1 MMRVWFILLLLSMYS
16 CTKEVKIDIPGYQN
30 QLVVDGIIETGGN
43 PIVILSQSANIYEQS
58 DLAAYIARFVYDAEL
73 KVLSGNDTFPL
84 SLYTISEL
92 PIESQKKV
100 AEMLRLEWNE
110 ALLLPIKVYSSTA
123 LIAQENTSYT
133 LEIKHQGKSYKG
145 TTQLLTPTAL
155 DSVYWKP
162 EAENPDYGYSWAKL
176 SDPAN
181 QFDAYKWEVKR
192 INLKANGEE
201 LDDIYKRGFGGF
213 FSDQFFDGQ
222 TIEFYYEN
230 PLKRK
235 DTTHLKAYKRYYRIG
250 DTVVV
255 KFSKMD
261 QQVFTFYDKKY
272 AQLYSASSPF
282 STPINVPSNIPGL
295 LGVWAGFSPWYDTI
309 YCGQ

>member
-1 MMRVWFILLLLSMYS
+1 MKGWSVFLLIAFFS
-16 CTKEVKIDIPGYQN
+16 CTKEVNIDIPNYQN

-43 PIVILSQSANIYEQS
+43 PIVLLSQSANIYETS
-58 DLAAYIARFVYDAEL
+58 DLAAYLSRFVYDAQL
-73 KVLSGNDTFPL
+73 NVISGNDTFPL
-84 SLYTISEL
+84 SLFTIAEL

-100 AEMLRLEWNE
+100 AEMLRLDWNE

-123 LIAQENTSYT
+123 LIAQANMSYT
-133 LEIKHQGKSYKG
+133 LEIKYQGKSFKG
-145 TTQLLTPTAL
+145 TTHLPNPTPL
-155 DSVYWKP
+155 DSIYWKP
-162 EAENPDYGYSWAKL
+162 VAGNMEYGYSWARL

-181 QFDAYKWEVKR
+181 QFDGYKWEVKR

-201 LDDIYKRGFGGF
+201 LDNIYKRGYGGF

-235 DTTHLKAYKRYYRIG
+235 DTTHLKEFKRMYRLG
-250 DTVVV
+250 DSVVV

-261 QQVFTFYDKKY
+261 KQVFSFYDKKY
-272 AQLYSASSPF
+272 AQLNSASSPF

-295 LGVWAGFSPWYDTI
+295 LGVWAGFSPCYDTL
-309 YCGQ
+309 YCVE

>member
-1 MMRVWFILLLLSMYS
+1 MKVWTVLLFLVFFS
-16 CTKEVKIDIPGYQN
+16 CTKEVNIDIPSYQN

-43 PIVILSQSANIYEQS
+43 PIVLLSQSANIYETS
-58 DLAAYIARFVYDAEL
+58 DLAAYLSRFVYDAQL
-73 KVLSGNDTFPL
+73 NVISGNDTFPL
-84 SLYTISEL
+84 SLFTIAEL
-92 PIESQKKV
+92 PINSQKKV
-100 AEMLRLEWNE
+100 AEMLRLDWNE
-110 ALLLPIKVYSSTA
+110 AILLPIKVYSSIA
-123 LIAQENTSYT
+123 LVAQANTSYT
-133 LEIKHQGKSYKG
+133 LEINHQGKSFKG
-145 TTQLLTPTAL
+145 TTHLPNPTPL
-155 DSVYWKP
+155 DSIYWKP
-162 EAENPDYGYSWAKL
+162 VAGNLEYGYSWARL

-181 QFDAYKWEVKR
+181 QFDGYKWEVKR

-235 DTTHLKAYKRYYRIG
+235 DTTHLKEFKRMYRLG
-250 DTVVV
+250 DSVVV

-272 AQLYSASSPF
+272 AQLNSASSPF

-295 LGVWAGFSPWYDTI
+295 LGVWAGFSPCYDTL
-309 YCGQ
+309 YCVE

>member
-1 MMRVWFILLLLSMYS
+1 MKGWTVFLLIAFFS
-16 CTKEVKIDIPGYQN
+16 CTKEVNIDIPNYQN

-43 PIVILSQSANIYEQS
+43 PIVLLSQSANIYETS
-58 DLAAYIARFVYDAEL
+58 DLAAYLSRFVYDAQL
-73 KVLSGNDTFPL
+73 NVISGNDTFPL
-84 SLYTISEL
+84 SLFTIAEL
-92 PIESQKKV
+92 PIDSQKKV
-100 AEMLRLEWNE
+100 AEMLRLDWNE

-123 LIAQENTSYT
+123 LIAQANMSYT
-133 LEIKHQGKSYKG
+133 LEIKYQGKSFKG
-145 TTQLLTPTAL
+145 TTHLPNPTPL
-155 DSVYWKP
+155 DSIYWKP
-162 EAENPDYGYSWAKL
+162 VAGNMEYGYSWASL

-181 QFDAYKWEVKR
+181 QFDGYKWEVKR

-201 LDDIYKRGFGGF
+201 LDNIYKRGYGGF

-235 DTTHLKAYKRYYRIG
+235 DTTHLKEFKRMYRLG
-250 DTVVV
+250 DSVVV

-261 QQVFTFYDKKY
+261 KQVFSFYDKKY
-272 AQLYSASSPF
+272 AQLNSASSPF

-295 LGVWAGFSPWYDTI
+295 LGVWAGFSPCYDTL
-309 YCGQ
+309 YCAE

>member
-1 MMRVWFILLLLSMYS
+1 MKVWTVFLLIAFFS
-16 CTKEVKIDIPGYQN
+16 CTKEVNIDIPGYQN

-43 PIVILSQSANIYEQS
+43 PIVLLSQSANIYETS
-58 DLAAYIARFVYDAEL
+58 DLAAYIARFVYDAQL
-73 KVLSGNDTFPL
+73 TVIAGNDTFPL
-84 SLYTISEL
+84 TLFTIPEL

-100 AEMLRLEWNE
+100 AEMLRLDWNE

-123 LIAQENTSYT
+123 LIAQANMSYT
-133 LEIKHQGKSYKG
+133 LEIKHQGKSFKG
-145 TTQLLTPTAL
+145 TTYLPNPTPL
-155 DSVYWKP
+155 DTTYWKP
-162 EAENPDYGYSWAKL
+162 EPGTQEYGFSWARL
-176 SDPAN
+176 SDPIN
-181 QFDAYKWEVKR
+181 QFDGYKWEVKR
-192 INLKANGEE
+192 INLKANGQP

-213 FSDQFFDGQ
+213 FSDRFFDGQ

-235 DTTHLKAYKRYYRIG
+235 DTTHLKEFKRMYRLG
-250 DTVVV
+250 DSVVV

-261 QQVFTFYDKKY
+261 QQVFSFYDKKY
-272 AQLYSASSPF
+272 AQLNSAANPF

>member
-1 MMRVWFILLLLSMYS
+1 MKGWTVFLLIAFFS
-16 CTKEVKIDIPGYQN
+16 CTKEVNIDIPNYQN

-43 PIVILSQSANIYEQS
+43 PIVLLSQSANIYETS
-58 DLAAYIARFVYDAEL
+58 DLAAYLSRFVYDAQL
-73 KVLSGNDTFPL
+73 NVISGNDTFPL
-84 SLYTISEL
+84 SLFTIAEL
-92 PIESQKKV
+92 PIDSQKKV
-100 AEMLRLEWNE
+100 AEMLRLDWNE

-123 LIAQENTSYT
+123 LIAQANMSYT
-133 LEIKHQGKSYKG
+133 LEIKYQGKSFKG
-145 TTQLLTPTAL
+145 TTHLPNPTPL
-155 DSVYWKP
+155 DSIYWKP
-162 EAENPDYGYSWAKL
+162 VAGNMEYGYSWARL

-181 QFDAYKWEVKR
+181 QFDGYKWEVKR
-192 INLKANGEE
+192 INVKANGEE
-201 LDDIYKRGFGGF
+201 LDNIYKRGYGGF

-235 DTTHLKAYKRYYRIG
+235 DTTHLKEFKRMYRLG
-250 DTVVV
+250 DSVVV

-272 AQLYSASSPF
+272 AQLNSASSPF

-295 LGVWAGFSPWYDTI
+295 LGVWAGFSPCYDTL
-309 YCGQ
+309 YCVE

>member
-1 MMRVWFILLLLSMYS
+1 MKVLTVLLFLVFFS
-16 CTKEVKIDIPGYQN
+16 CTKEVNIDIPSYQN

-43 PIVILSQSANIYEQS
+43 PIVLLSQSANIYETS
-58 DLAAYIARFVYDAEL
+58 DLAAYLSRFVYDAQL
-73 KVLSGNDTFPL
+73 NVISGNDTFPL
-84 SLYTISEL
+84 SLFTIAEL
-92 PIESQKKV
+92 PINSQKKV
-100 AEMLRLEWNE
+100 AEMLRLDWNE
-110 ALLLPIKVYSSTA
+110 ALLLPIKVYSSIA
-123 LIAQENTSYT
+123 LVAQANTSYT
-133 LEIKHQGKSYKG
+133 LEIKHQGKSFKG
-145 TTQLLTPTAL
+145 TTHLPNPTPL
-155 DSVYWKP
+155 DSIYWKP
-162 EAENPDYGYSWAKL
+162 VAGNLEYGYSWARL

-181 QFDAYKWEVKR
+181 QFDGYKWEVKR

-235 DTTHLKAYKRYYRIG
+235 DTTHLKEFKRMYRLG
-250 DTVVV
+250 DSVVV

-272 AQLYSASSPF
+272 AQLNSASSPF

-295 LGVWAGFSPWYDTI
+295 LGVWAGFSPCYDTL
-309 YCGQ
+309 YCVE

>member
-1 MMRVWFILLLLSMYS
+1 MKGWTVFLLIAFFS
-16 CTKEVKIDIPGYQN
+16 CTKEVNIDIPNYQN

-43 PIVILSQSANIYEQS
+43 PIVLLSQSANIYETS
-58 DLAAYIARFVYDAEL
+58 DLAAYLSRFVYDAQL
-73 KVLSGNDTFPL
+73 NVISGNDTFPL
-84 SLYTISEL
+84 SLFTIAEL

-100 AEMLRLEWNE
+100 AEMLRLDWNE

-123 LIAQENTSYT
+123 LIAQANMSYT
-133 LEIKHQGKSYKG
+133 LGIKYQGKSFKG
-145 TTQLLTPTAL
+145 TTHLPNPTPL
-155 DSVYWKP
+155 DSIYWKP
-162 EAENPDYGYSWAKL
+162 VAGNMEYGYSWARL

-181 QFDAYKWEVKR
+181 QFDGYKWEVKR

-201 LDDIYKRGFGGF
+201 LDNIYKRGYGGF

-235 DTTHLKAYKRYYRIG
+235 DTTHLKEFKRMYRLG
-250 DTVVV
+250 DSVVV

-261 QQVFTFYDKKY
+261 KQVFSFYDKKY
-272 AQLYSASSPF
+272 AQLNSASSPF

-295 LGVWAGFSPWYDTI
+295 LGVWAGFSPCYDTL
-309 YCGQ
+309 YCVE

>member
-1 MMRVWFILLLLSMYS
+1 MYS
-16 CTKEVKIDIPGYQN
+16 SIA
-30 QLVVDGIIETGGN
+30 LV
-43 PIVILSQSANIYEQS
+43 
-58 DLAAYIARFVYDAEL
+58 
-73 KVLSGNDTFPL
+73 
-84 SLYTISEL
+84 
-92 PIESQKKV
+92 
-100 AEMLRLEWNE
+100 
-110 ALLLPIKVYSSTA
+110 
-123 LIAQENTSYT
+123 AQANTSYT
-133 LEIKHQGKSYKG
+133 LEIKHQGKSFKG
-145 TTQLLTPTAL
+145 TTHLPNPTPL
-155 DSVYWKP
+155 DSIYWKP
-162 EAENPDYGYSWAKL
+162 VAGNLEYGYSWARL

-181 QFDAYKWEVKR
+181 QFDGYKWEVKR

-235 DTTHLKAYKRYYRIG
+235 DTTHLKEFKRMYRLG
-250 DTVVV
+250 DSVVV

-272 AQLYSASSPF
+272 AQLNSASSPF

-295 LGVWAGFSPWYDTI
+295 LGVWAGFSPCYDTL
-309 YCGQ
+309 YCVE

>member
-1 MMRVWFILLLLSMYS
+1 MKGWTVFLLIAFFS
-16 CTKEVKIDIPGYQN
+16 CTKEVNIDIPNYQN

-43 PIVILSQSANIYEQS
+43 PIVLLSQSANIYEAS
-58 DLAAYIARFVYDAEL
+58 DLAAYLSRFVYDAQL
-73 KVLSGNDTFPL
+73 NVISGNDTFPL
-84 SLYTISEL
+84 SLFTIAEL
-92 PIESQKKV
+92 PIDSQKKV
-100 AEMLRLEWNE
+100 AEMLRLDWNE

-123 LIAQENTSYT
+123 LIAQANMSYT
-133 LEIKHQGKSYKG
+133 LEIKYQGKSFKG
-145 TTQLLTPTAL
+145 TTHLPNPTPL
-155 DSVYWKP
+155 DSIYWKP
-162 EAENPDYGYSWAKL
+162 VAGNMEYGYSWARL

-181 QFDAYKWEVKR
+181 QFDGYKWEVKR

-201 LDDIYKRGFGGF
+201 LDNIYKRGYGGF

-235 DTTHLKAYKRYYRIG
+235 DTTHLKEFKRMYRLG
-250 DTVVV
+250 DSVVV

-261 QQVFTFYDKKY
+261 KQVFSFYDKKY
-272 AQLYSASSPF
+272 AQLNSASSPF

-295 LGVWAGFSPWYDTI
+295 LGVWAGFSPCYDTL
-309 YCGQ
+309 YCVE

>member
-1 MMRVWFILLLLSMYS
+1 MKGWTVFLLIAFFS
-16 CTKEVKIDIPGYQN
+16 CTKEVNIDIPNYQN

-43 PIVILSQSANIYEQS
+43 PIVLLSQSANIYETS
-58 DLAAYIARFVYDAEL
+58 DLAAYLSRFVYDAQL
-73 KVLSGNDTFPL
+73 NVISGNDTFPL
-84 SLYTISEL
+84 SLFTIAEL
-92 PIESQKKV
+92 PIDSQKKV
-100 AEMLRLEWNE
+100 AEMLRLDWNE

-123 LIAQENTSYT
+123 LIAQANMSYT
-133 LEIKHQGKSYKG
+133 LDIKYQGKSFKG
-145 TTQLLTPTAL
+145 TTHLPNPTPL
-155 DSVYWKP
+155 DSIYWKP
-162 EAENPDYGYSWAKL
+162 VAGNMEYGYSWARL

-181 QFDAYKWEVKR
+181 QFDGYKWEVKR

-201 LDDIYKRGFGGF
+201 LDNIYKRGFGGF

-235 DTTHLKAYKRYYRIG
+235 DTTHLKEFKRMYRLG
-250 DTVVV
+250 DSVVV

-261 QQVFTFYDKKY
+261 KQVFSFYDKKY
-272 AQLYSASSPF
+272 AQLNSAASPF

-295 LGVWAGFSPWYDTI
+295 LGVWAGFSPCYDTL
-309 YCGQ
+309 YCAE